1 MTPLIKQRPSF
12 ANNIGAAPS
21 HDKSRSYALILGILT
36 LLFAARVAGQLVTL
50 FFPVKFLPP
59 FDRWYSGIIPYP
71 ILLPIQLLLL
81 TLMLK
86 IVWDVYRGAG
96 YFTVLKPQT
105 GRILKVLSYGYALI
119 MVGRYAVTMTLH
131 PELRWF
137 TGTTPIWFHFVLASF
152 LFMLGNFYSSH
163 VAGRRPHTQR

>member
-1 MTPLIKQRPSF
+1 MTPSIKERPSL
-12 ANNIGAAPS
+12 ANNIAAAPS

-59 FDRWYSGIIPYP
+59 FDRWYSGVIPYP

-86 IVWDVYRGAG
+86 IVWDVYQGTG
-96 YFTVLKPQT
+96 YFRIFKPQA
-105 GRILKVLSYGYALI
+105 GRILKVLSYAYALI
-119 MVGRYAVTMTLH
+119 MVGRYALTMILR

-137 TGTTPIWFHFVLASF
+137 TETTPIWFHFVLASF
-152 LFMLGNFYSSH
+152 LFMLGNFYAGH
-163 VAGRRPHTQR
+163 AAGRHHST